1 MPACHDLMEE
11 NVLEVEDLHVQV
23 ETFEG
28 LSKVVDGLS
37 AAVHK
42 GETVAL
48 VGETGC
54 GKSLTSKAILRL
66 IPCPPGRVF
75 GKIFFKGKD
84 LLEMGENEFSLLR
97 GKRISMIPQH
107 PHTSLNPLLTVGR
120 QLEDVILY
128 QGKVNVNW
136 GEYAGNSMNKDLKK
150 KMRERSIEMLNE
162 LVIPSPQ
169 LILDRLPHELSGGM
183 RQRVLMAM
191 ALAGNPDLLI
201 ADEPG
206 TALDVTVQDRI
217 VRLLRERIEKR
228 NLSVLYITHNL
239 GVAKMLSQRIC
250 VMYAGRIVESANVN
264 TIFENPL
271 HPYTVGLIGSVPRLT
286 GGIGRGIDGWIPDYV
301 NPPVGC
307 RFYPRCERGMP
318 ICKNVPEFIEVETDH
333 RVACYLY
340 GQ

>member
-1 MPACHDLMEE
+1 LQE

-97 GKRISMIPQH
+97 GKGISMIPQH
-107 PHTSLNPLLTVGR
+107 PHTSLNPLLTIGK
-120 QLEDVILY
+120 QLEDMILY
-128 QGKVNVNW
+128 QGKVDANW
-136 GEYAGNSMNKDLKK
+136 VGYARNSMSKDLKK
-150 KMRERSIEMLNE
+150 RIRERSIEMLDE
-162 LVIPSPQ
+162 LMIPSPQ
-169 LILDRLPHELSGGM
+169 LMLGRHPHELSGGM
-183 RQRVLMAM
+183 RQRVLMAI
-191 ALAGNPDLLI
+191 ALAGNPELLI

-217 VRLLRERIEKR
+217 TRLLRERIEKR

-239 GVAKMLSQRIC
+239 GLAKMLSQRIC
-250 VMYAGRIVESANVN
+250 VMYAGRVVESAKVN
-264 TIFENPL
+264 TIFGKPL
-271 HPYTVGLIGSVPRLT
+271 HPYTVGLIRSVPRLT
-286 GGIGRGIDGWIPDYV
+286 GGIGKGIDGWIPDYV
-301 NPPVGC
+301 NPPLGC
-307 RFYPRCERGMP
+307 RFYPRCERAMP
-318 ICKNVPEFIEVETDH
+318 ICKNVPESLEVETDH
-333 RVACYLY
+333 WVACFLHR
-340 GQ
+340 G